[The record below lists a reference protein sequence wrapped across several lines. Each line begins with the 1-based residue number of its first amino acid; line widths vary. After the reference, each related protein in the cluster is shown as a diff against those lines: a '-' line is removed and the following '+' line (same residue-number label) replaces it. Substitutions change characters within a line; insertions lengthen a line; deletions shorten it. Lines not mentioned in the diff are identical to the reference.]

1 MFHFDD
7 DGCEHAARALASR
20 KREKMTD
27 DDDPITSQKEHIH
40 RYIRDS
46 QVDRAPSSSSFY
58 TLPPINASLCR
69 SIKKNRREEE
79 AAVCWRRS

>member
-46 QVDRAPSSSSFY
+46 QVDRAPSSSFY